1 MSFDSIK
8 DEDLTSI
15 QLNKRDKI
23 GDYEDWKDG
32 HDAFRKNAISALE
45 SLHRRVN
52 ELELIMKA
60 KVHEIK

>member
-23 GDYEDWKDG
+23 GDYG
-32 HDAFRKNAISALE
+32 KNVYDTFFPDE
-45 SLHRRVN
+45 
-52 ELELIMKA
+52 E
-60 KVHEIK
+60 